1 MSSCRSGGGGCGGRS
16 GRSGCYPVGL
26 VRGGRGGHELVGELQ
41 NELLLW
47 AEEVILVRAQRT
59 TNKVEIA
66 AERGLAFLHVLLGH
80 LGIRMMIRRMIRR
93 ITKHAVH
100 CLAQLVAVR
109 KWPHSWPQSWRRC
122 HR

>member
-26 VRGGRGGHELVGELQ
+26 VRGGRGGRELVGELQ

-47 AEEVILVRAQRT
+47 AEEKILVRAQRT
-59 TNKVEIA
+59 PNKVEIA

-80 LGIRMMIRRMIRR
+80 LGIRRMIRR

>member
-1 MSSCRSGGGGCGGRS
+1 MISATGILEGSFHSSPREQMTMSMRSSVLPICERRTVFRLFISEKPRS
-16 GRSGCYPVGL
+16 
-26 VRGGRGGHELVGELQ
+26 Q
-41 NELLLW
+41 M
-47 AEEVILVRAQRT
+47 EVSTAKERT
-59 TNKVEIA
+59 MEVSTAKE
-66 AERGLAFLHVLLGH
+66 
-80 LGIRMMIRRMIRR
+80 RMIRR